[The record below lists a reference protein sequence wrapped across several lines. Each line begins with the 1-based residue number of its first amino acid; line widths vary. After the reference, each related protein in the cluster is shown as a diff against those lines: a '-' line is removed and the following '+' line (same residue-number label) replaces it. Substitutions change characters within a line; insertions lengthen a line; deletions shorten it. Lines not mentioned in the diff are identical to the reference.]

1 MDTSAPEARR
11 GWRRIFSR
19 ALDLVYPPE
28 CALCGTGLEDGNALC
43 DGCRDD
49 LPRLTDP
56 FCQTCGEAFDGQIR
70 GPFSCP
76 NCSDL
81 SFSFEF
87 ARPAMIR
94 DDRTLDLIHRLKYSR
109 EIHLAREL
117 GSLATEAFHDPRLEP
132 ALKDAWTLV
141 PVPLHRSRLRH
152 RHFNQAEEIA
162 RTLSARTGLP
172 VVNALHRTRRTDTQT
187 LLSRKQRMDNLRGA
201 FSLNRHGNRWIS
213 NKPTGALIVDDV
225 LTTGS
230 TVHECAKTLR
240 KAGLKHVA
248 VITVMRG

>member
-1 MDTSAPEARR
+1 MDTSEPESRG
-11 GWRRIFSR
+11 GWRKVISR
-19 ALDLVYPPE
+19 ALDLVYPPQ
-28 CALCGTGLEDGNALC
+28 CALCSHALQDGHALC
-43 DGCRDD
+43 KACRDD
-49 LPRLTDP
+49 LPRLTEP
-56 FCQTCGEAFDGQIR
+56 FCQSCGEAFDGQIR

-87 ARPAMIR
+87 ARPAMVR
-94 DDRTLDLIHRLKYSR
+94 DDRTLDLIHRLKYGR

-117 GSLATEAFHDPRLEP
+117 GRLAMEAFRDPRLEP
-132 ALKDAWTLV
+132 ALSDGWALV

-152 RHFNQAEEIA
+152 RHFNQAAEIA
-162 RTLSARTGLP
+162 RVLSARSGLP
-172 VVNALHRTRRTDTQT
+172 VVDALHRTRRTDTQT

-201 FSLNRHGNRWIS
+201 FSLSRCGTKWIS
-213 NKPTGALIVDDV
+213 KNPAGALLVDDV

-230 TVHECAKTLR
+230 TVHECARTLR
-240 KAGLKHVA
+240 KAGVNHIA

>member
-1 MDTSAPEARR
+1 MDTNAPEARR

-19 ALDLVYPPE
+19 VLDLVYPPE
-28 CALCGTGLEDGNALC
+28 CALCGTGLQDGNALC
-43 DGCRDD
+43 DACRDE

-56 FCQTCGEAFDGQIR
+56 FCEKCGEAFDGQIS

-81 SFSFEF
+81 SLSFEF
-87 ARPAMIR
+87 ARPAMVR
-94 DDRTLDLIHRLKYSR
+94 DDRTLDLVHRLKYSR

-117 GSLATEAFHDPRLEP
+117 GSLATEAFRDPRLEP
-132 ALKDAWTLV
+132 ALKDGWTLV

-152 RHFNQAEEIA
+152 RHFNQAAEIA
-162 RTLSARTGLP
+162 RVLSEQTRLP
-172 VVNALHRTRRTDTQT
+172 WIEALSRTRRTDTQT
-187 LLSRKQRMDNLRGA
+187 LLNRKQRMDNLRGA
-201 FSLNRHGNRWIS
+201 FSLNRHGAKWIS
-213 NKPTGALIVDDV
+213 NKPQGALIVDDV

-240 KAGLKHVA
+240 KAGVKHIA